1 MSLAVV
7 LLAPLVALAD
17 FPYPKPPPGT
27 DPSAFGRYAFLPQ
40 KEPPEVPNDFNDDWK
55 LSSGKTGEAAIDSSP
70 QELFGVRGAS
80 VDRAWQVT
88 TGRPDVRISVLD
100 SGIRWQDAL
109 PDLVNK
115 FFINRGE
122 LPRPKG
128 SWTYDKNRDG
138 VFNVQDYAGDPRA
151 TDRNGNGL
159 LDPQD
164 LIKAFSDGRDDDHNG
179 YVDDISGW
187 DFAEDDNDPAD
198 LVRYGHGTGESEDSG
213 AEANNGMGGV
223 GSCPNCMLIE
233 ERVGDSFVADVN
245 HFAPAVAYAVD
256 NGASVVQEAL
266 GTVNN
271 SSFAREAVQY
281 AYRHNVAVI
290 ASAADEEAKHH
301 NYPSNYPDT
310 IVVNSVTKFDSGEA
324 PHSYLFLNG
333 CTNYGGHMAVAIP
346 SSSCSSE
353 ATGKAAGMAGLLYS
367 AARNAGRTLT
377 ANEVRQ
383 LFTMKADDIDFL
395 TAKPP
400 APAANFATSQS
411 VASRR
416 FPSIPGY
423 DEYFGYGR
431 ANADRMVRAVAGGN
445 IPPEA
450 EITDPDWYTIVSP
463 ADGRLVV
470 RGRVDARRARSYGY
484 EVSVG
489 RGTIRDPGAP
499 GFGAPNESPLESEM
513 HPVCSSRGLHR
524 ARHGVLCSVSMAR
537 LRAALGNPPTS
548 GPLDIPAGNGDP
560 DRFSF
565 VIRVRVR
572 DDHNRIGEDRR
583 SAFLHQD
590 ADALPGFPR
599 RLPSDGETSP
609 RLADLNGDG
618 VDDVLLGTSDGIV
631 HAYRGGARFGRS
643 ELPGWPVYTSLLPSH
658 RGAPANRAG
667 LLRGRHAA
675 LSRSVAA
682 GDIDGDGRPEVV
694 VSDASGYVFAF
705 DRRGRVLP
713 GFPVRTTASFSAPL
727 SKTQD
732 NRTDRGFLAG
742 PTLANLDGR
751 PGLEIVDGGMDRH
764 LYAWTHD
771 GRPLRGFPVQ
781 LVDPTKVQSIDPVT
795 HAVTFKPDA
804 AQLQGTKIIDTA
816 SIGDVDGDGRD
827 DIVVGTNE
835 EYREPLNATAGTFTV
850 LGSIAGA
857 CNSRLYAV
865 RSSGAAAPGSPFL
878 PGFPAKIGQLGCEIL
893 PVVGDGVGGQPALA
907 DLDGDGRPEIGVL
920 GTTGPGYLLRGDGSS
935 FLGNGA
941 DGKPRVLDAG
951 LGAGSDSR
959 DQPSVLSLGGGA
971 FGRLTGGKPNFIAAA
986 GGIGRQLDIQLSED
1000 QTVSDD
1006 QLSAFDS
1013 ATGLQLPAFP
1023 RRMADLS
1030 FLNAPAVADVD
1041 GDGRQ
1046 EALQGTAVYDLHAIS
1061 ATGAEAAGFPRMTGG
1076 WMVTTPA
1083 VGDVDGDGRLE
1094 VVAVTREGYLLAW
1107 NLSARASAARDWPE
1121 VGHDARNTANLTG
1134 RR

>member
-1 MSLAVV
+1 M
-7 LLAPLVALAD
+7 
-17 FPYPKPPPGT
+17 
-27 DPSAFGRYAFLPQ
+27 
-40 KEPPEVPNDFNDDWK
+40 
-55 LSSGKTGEAAIDSSP
+55 
-70 QELFGVRGAS
+70 
-80 VDRAWQVT
+80 
-88 TGRPDVRISVLD
+88 
-100 SGIRWQDAL
+100 
-109 PDLVNK
+109 
-115 FFINRGE
+115 
-122 LPRPKG
+122 
-128 SWTYDKNRDG
+128 
-138 VFNVQDYAGDPRA
+138 
-151 TDRNGNGL
+151 
-159 LDPQD
+159 
-164 LIKAFSDGRDDDHNG
+164 
-179 YVDDISGW
+179 DDISGW

-310 IVVNSVTKFDSGEA
+310 ITVNSVTKFDSGEE

-383 LFTMKADDIDFL
+383 LFTMTADDIDFL

-431 ANADRMVRAVAGGN
+431 VNADRMVRAVAGGN

-489 RGTIRDPGAP
+489 RGTIKDPGAP

-513 HPVCSSRGLHR
+513 HPLCSSRGLHR
-524 ARHGVLCSVSMAR
+524 ARHGVLCSVSIAR

-572 DDHNRIGEDRR
+572 DDHNRTGEDRR

-631 HAYRGGARFGRS
+631 HAYRGGAGFGRS
-643 ELPGWPVYTSLLPSH
+643 ELPGWPVHTSLLPTH
-658 RGAPANRAG
+658 RGAPAYRAG

-675 LSRSVAA
+675 LSRSVAV

-713 GFPVRTTASFSAPL
+713 GFPVRTNGELLGGALEDAGQPHGPRL
-727 SKTQD
+727 PRRPDAREPGRQAGPG
-732 NRTDRGFLAG
+732 DRGRRDG
-742 PTLANLDGR
+742 PPPLCVDPRRTAAARLPGAARGPDQGPVDR
-751 PGLEIVDGGMDRH
+751 PGHARGHLQARRRPAPGHEDHRHGLDRGHRRRRARRHRGGHERGVSRAHERH
-764 LYAWTHD
+764 RRDLHRARQPSRAPATR
-771 GRPLRGFPVQ
+771 GCTRSARAAPPARARPSCPASRPRSG
-781 LVDPTKVQSIDPVT
+781 SS
-795 HAVTFKPDA
+795 A
-804 AQLQGTKIIDTA
+804 ARSCRWWATGSAA
-816 SIGDVDGDGRD
+816 SRRWPIS
-827 DIVVGTNE
+827 T
-835 EYREPLNATAGTFTV
+835 ATAGRR
-850 LGSIAGA
+850 SA
-857 CNSRLYAV
+857 CSERPGPATSCV
-865 RSSGAAAPGSPFL
+865 ATAPRSSGTAATASR
-878 PGFPAKIGQLGCEIL
+878 ACSTR
-893 PVVGDGVGGQPALA
+893 D
-907 DLDGDGRPEIGVL
+907 
-920 GTTGPGYLLRGDGSS
+920 
-935 FLGNGA
+935 
-941 DGKPRVLDAG
+941 

-971 FGRLTGGKPNFIAAA
+971 FGSLTGGKPNFIAAA

-1000 QTVSDD
+1000 QTESDD

-1013 ATGLQLPAFP
+1013 ATGLPAARLPAA
-1023 RRMADLS
+1023 R
-1030 FLNAPAVADVD
+1030 
-1041 GDGRQ
+1041 GRPVLPQ
-1046 EALQGTAVYDLHAIS
+1046 
-1061 ATGAEAAGFPRMTGG
+1061 R
-1076 WMVTTPA
+1076 
-1083 VGDVDGDGRLE
+1083 
-1094 VVAVTREGYLLAW
+1094 
-1107 NLSARASAARDWPE
+1107 AR
-1121 VGHDARNTANLTG
+1121 GG
-1134 RR
+1134 RRGR

>member
-1 MSLAVV
+1 MPAPSTRAKFVAAAAVSLAVV

-138 VFNVQDYAGDPRA
+138 VFNVRDYAGDPRA

-310 IVVNSVTKFDSGEA
+310 IVVNSVTKFDSGEE

-431 ANADRMVRAVAGGN
+431 VNADRMVRAVAGGN

-450 EITDPDWYTIVSP
+450 EITDRTGTRSSP
-463 ADGRLVV
+463 RPTAGSWCGAGWTPAVHAPTATRC
-470 RGRVDARRARSYGY
+470 RSGEGPSGTRAHRASERRTSPRSSPRCTRCARARAPP
-484 EVSVG
+484 
-489 RGTIRDPGAP
+489 GTP
-499 GFGAPNESPLESEM
+499 
-513 HPVCSSRGLHR
+513 
-524 ARHGVLCSVSMAR
+524 GVLCSVSMAR

-572 DDHNRIGEDRR
+572 DDH
-583 SAFLHQD
+583 
-590 ADALPGFPR
+590 
-599 RLPSDGETSP
+599 
-609 RLADLNGDG
+609 
-618 VDDVLLGTSDGIV
+618 
-631 HAYRGGARFGRS
+631 
-643 ELPGWPVYTSLLPSH
+643 
-658 RGAPANRAG
+658 
-667 LLRGRHAA
+667 
-675 LSRSVAA
+675 
-682 GDIDGDGRPEVV
+682 
-694 VSDASGYVFAF
+694 
-705 DRRGRVLP
+705 
-713 GFPVRTTASFSAPL
+713 TASA
-727 SKTQD
+727 
-732 NRTDRGFLAG
+732 RT
-742 PTLANLDGR
+742 
-751 PGLEIVDGGMDRH
+751 
-764 LYAWTHD
+764 
-771 GRPLRGFPVQ
+771 
-781 LVDPTKVQSIDPVT
+781 
-795 HAVTFKPDA
+795 
-804 AQLQGTKIIDTA
+804 
-816 SIGDVDGDGRD
+816 
-827 DIVVGTNE
+827 
-835 EYREPLNATAGTFTV
+835 
-850 LGSIAGA
+850 
-857 CNSRLYAV
+857 
-865 RSSGAAAPGSPFL
+865 AAAPSCTRTPT
-878 PGFPAKIGQLGCEIL
+878 PCPA
-893 PVVGDGVGGQPALA
+893 
-907 DLDGDGRPEIGVL
+907 
-920 GTTGPGYLLRGDGSS
+920 
-935 FLGNGA
+935 
-941 DGKPRVLDAG
+941 
-951 LGAGSDSR
+951 SR
-959 DQPSVLSLGGGA
+959 A
-971 FGRLTGGKPNFIAAA
+971 
-986 GGIGRQLDIQLSED
+986 
-1000 QTVSDD
+1000 
-1006 QLSAFDS
+1006 
-1013 ATGLQLPAFP
+1013 AFP
-1023 RRMADLS
+1023 R
-1030 FLNAPAVADVD
+1030 
-1041 GDGRQ
+1041 
-1046 EALQGTAVYDLHAIS
+1046 TAR
-1061 ATGAEAAGFPRMTGG
+1061 PRRG
-1076 WMVTTPA
+1076 WRT
-1083 VGDVDGDGRLE
+1083 
-1094 VVAVTREGYLLAW
+1094 
-1107 NLSARASAARDWPE
+1107 
-1121 VGHDARNTANLTG
+1121 
-1134 RR
+1134 

>member
-1 MSLAVV
+1 MPAPRTRAKFLAAAAVSLAVV
-7 LLAPLVALAD
+7 LLVPLVARAD

-40 KEPPEVPNDFNDDWK
+40 KDPPEVPNDFDDDWK

-80 VDRAWQVT
+80 VDKAWQVT

-100 SGIRWQDAL
+100 SGIRWQEAL

-122 LPRPKG
+122 LPRPQG
-128 SWTYDKNRDG
+128 SRTYDKNRDG
-138 VFNVQDYAGDPRA
+138 VFNVQDYAGDTRVG
-151 TDRNGNGL
+151 DRNGNGL

-198 LVRYGHGTGESEDSG
+198 LVRYGHGTGESEDSS
-213 AEANNGMGGV
+213 AEANNGTGGV

-245 HFAPAVAYAVD
+245 HFAPAVGYAVD

-271 SSFAREAVQY
+271 SSFARDAVQY

-310 IVVNSVTKFDSGEA
+310 ITVNSVTKFDSGES

-367 AARNAGRTLT
+367 AARNAGRRLT
-377 ANEVRQ
+377 SNEVRQ

-431 ANADRMVRAVAGGN
+431 ANADRMVRAVASGN

-450 EITDPDWYTIVSP
+450 EITDPDWYTLVSP

-489 RGTIRDPGAP
+489 RGTIKDPGAP

-513 HPVCSSRGLHR
+513 HPLCSSRGLHR
-524 ARHGVLCSVSMAR
+524 SRHGVLCSVSIAR

-565 VIRVRVR
+565 TIRVRVR
-572 DDHNRIGEDRR
+572 DDHDRTGEDRR

-590 ADALPGFPR
+590 ADAVPGFPR

-631 HAYRGGARFGRS
+631 HAYRGGSGFGRS
-643 ELPGWPVYTSLLPSH
+643 ELPGWPVQTSLLPTH
-658 RGAPANRAG
+658 RAAPAYRAG

-675 LSRSVAA
+675 AVALGGGGRRRRRRAARGRGQRRVRLRVRVRPPRA
-682 GDIDGDGRPEVV
+682 GAARVPGPHERELLDGALQDPGQPHGPRLPRGPDAREPRRQAGPGDRGRRDRPPPLRVDPRRTAAERLPGAARGPDQGPV
-694 VSDASGYVFAF
+694 DRPDHARGHLQARRRPASGHEDHRHGLDRGHRRRRARRHRGGHERGVPRAHERHGR
-705 DRRGRVLP
+705 DLQRARQHRGRLQLAALRGPLDRQRRPGLALPARLPGQDRAARLRDPAGGGRRGR
-713 GFPVRTTASFSAPL
+713 
-727 SKTQD
+727 
-732 NRTDRGFLAG
+732 
-742 PTLANLDGR
+742 R
-751 PGLEIVDGGMDRH
+751 P
-764 LYAWTHD
+764 
-771 GRPLRGFPVQ
+771 
-781 LVDPTKVQSIDPVT
+781 
-795 HAVTFKPDA
+795 
-804 AQLQGTKIIDTA
+804 
-816 SIGDVDGDGRD
+816 
-827 DIVVGTNE
+827 
-835 EYREPLNATAGTFTV
+835 
-850 LGSIAGA
+850 
-857 CNSRLYAV
+857 
-865 RSSGAAAPGSPFL
+865 
-878 PGFPAKIGQLGCEIL
+878 
-893 PVVGDGVGGQPALA
+893 
-907 DLDGDGRPEIGVL
+907 
-920 GTTGPGYLLRGDGSS
+920 
-935 FLGNGA
+935 
-941 DGKPRVLDAG
+941 
-951 LGAGSDSR
+951 
-959 DQPSVLSLGGGA
+959 
-971 FGRLTGGKPNFIAAA
+971 
-986 GGIGRQLDIQLSED
+986 
-1000 QTVSDD
+1000 
-1006 QLSAFDS
+1006 
-1013 ATGLQLPAFP
+1013 
-1023 RRMADLS
+1023 
-1030 FLNAPAVADVD
+1030 
-1041 GDGRQ
+1041 
-1046 EALQGTAVYDLHAIS
+1046 
-1061 ATGAEAAGFPRMTGG
+1061 
-1076 WMVTTPA
+1076 
-1083 VGDVDGDGRLE
+1083 
-1094 VVAVTREGYLLAW
+1094 
-1107 NLSARASAARDWPE
+1107 ARA
-1121 VGHDARNTANLTG
+1121 G
-1134 RR
+1134 RSRRRRQA